1 MAQSLNIKTLI
12 SLLDD
17 SDEEVYFAVKEKLI
31 EAGPDNLPFLENSL
45 VSVTNLLQ
53 HERLDSIIDQLKA
66 IRLGNKMIQWVHSEN
81 KSLLEAWALVS
92 SIQNIE
98 VPTEK
103 VEKLDRKSV

>member
-1 MAQSLNIKTLI
+1 MVQSTNIKTLL

-17 SDEEVYFAVKEKLI
+17 SDEEVYSIVRDKI
-31 EAGPDNLPFLENSL
+31 IDAGPVNLPLLENAL
-45 VSVTNLLQ
+45 ASVTNLLQ